1 MRSAVSIPSR
11 SILPWLAAAWL
22 AWCAALPFA
31 RAELPVPPL
40 QARVTDL
47 AALLTP
53 EQRDAMERRLADFE
67 QRTTHQLAIL
77 IVPTTQPETIEQYSI
92 RVVEQWKLGQKG
104 RDNGVLLL
112 VAKDDRELRIEVG
125 YGLEGDLTDL
135 HSSRIIRDVIVPQFQ
150 RGDYYGGLD
159 AGLNAI
165 MSRLEGGVA
174 DEAAPQEESALR
186 SLEGNLPGLFFM
198 TLVVGR
204 LLQSIFSGL
213 FSGLL
218 SGAVVGAATYFIT
231 GSLTAAIIF
240 GLLGAFLGLVPWGGR
255 RGGFANRSGHGW
267 GDWSSGGGGLGGGG
281 FRGGGGG
288 FGGGGASGRW

>member
-1 MRSAVSIPSR
+1 MSKSSR
-11 SILPWLAAAWL
+11 LFLPWLAAAWL
-22 AWCAALPFA
+22 ALCAALPYA
-31 RAELPVPPL
+31 RAEQPVPPL

-47 AALLTP
+47 SGLLTP
-53 EQRDAMERRLADFE
+53 AQRVTFERRLADFE

-77 IVPTTQPETIEQYSI
+77 IVPTTQPESIEQYSI

-135 HSSRIIRDVIVPQFQ
+135 YSSRIIRDVIVPRFKQ
-150 RGDYYGGLD
+150 GDYYGGLD

-165 MSRLEGGVA
+165 MSRLEGGVTE
-174 DEAAPQEESALR
+174 EAVLPQQEESPLR
-186 SLEGNLPGLFFM
+186 NLEGNLPGIFVMALI
-198 TLVVGR
+198 VGR
-204 LLQSIFSGL
+204 ILQSIFSGL

-218 SGAVVGAATYFIT
+218 SGAIVGAATYFLT
-231 GSLTAAIIF
+231 GSLIAAIIF
-240 GLLGAFLGLVPWGGR
+240 GLLAAFLGLIPSGGH
-255 RGGFANRSGHGW
+255 RGYAGRGGHGW
-267 GDWSSGGGGLGGGG
+267 GGGGGFGGGG